1 MKVQRLVSKLYEIAS
16 ILRWNDHPK
25 PFELT
30 ELDKQA
36 HKAII
41 AYVLARFEEDRQK
54 DTVDWRSLIEG
65 ILFEL
70 LQRAVLTDIKP
81 QVFHKVMNAK
91 GRELNKWVLQ
101 RLTPMM
107 QDLGCGFYE
116 RFERYLLDDTYGEY
130 EKRIL
135 RAAHY
140 LATDWEFRIIYNI
153 TPFMYGIQKTKAD
166 IENQIEDHYD
176 LIGVQKLLLK
186 RKIYNFVDLCGQ
198 LRFQKRWSRTPRV
211 PQTSVL
217 GHMLVVAIVSYVLSV
232 EMGACRKRLYNTFFA
247 GLFHDLPEVVTRDI
261 ISPVKRSVEGMEEI
275 IREYER
281 YHVEEEILPLLP
293 RSWHREMK
301 YFIEDEF
308 NLKIVQ
314 DGVVKKLSVEER
326 ELFDTVYNEDRY
338 NPMDGELIKGAD
350 HLAAF
355 TEALF
360 SIRHGISSCPL
371 LEAKSNIFGFYR
383 GRQIGKID
391 FQKVF
396 EEFDPENAKW
406 SCS

>member
-1 MKVQRLVSKLYEIAS
+1 MRIDGLVSRLYEIAS

-41 AYVLARFEEDRQK
+41 AYVLAKFEEDERGAN
-54 DTVDWRSLIEG
+54 VNWVELIEG
-65 ILFEL
+65 IMFEL

-81 QVFHKVMNAK
+81 QVFHKIMNAK
-91 GRELNKWVLQ
+91 GRELNEWVLKK
-101 RLTPMM
+101 LETMM
-107 QDLGCGFYE
+107 NDLGSGFYE
-116 RFERYLLDDTYGEY
+116 RFEEYLLNDAYSRY
-130 EKRIL
+130 EKRVL
-135 RAAHY
+135 KAAHY

-153 TPFMYGIQKTKAD
+153 TPFMYGIQKTKAE

-217 GHMLVVAIVSYVLSV
+217 GHMLVVAIVSYVFSV
-232 EMGACRKRLYNTFFA
+232 EMAACDKRLYNTFFA

-261 ISPVKRSVEGMEEI
+261 ISPVKRSIRGIEEI
-275 IREYER
+275 IKEYER

-293 RSWHREMK
+293 QRWHAEMK
-301 YFIEDEF
+301 YFVEDEF
-308 NLKIVQ
+308 SNKIIEK
-314 DGVVKKLSVEER
+314 GVVRRVPAGER
-326 ELFDTVYNEDRY
+326 RLFDTEYNRDEY
-338 NPMDGELIKGAD
+338 NPVDGELMKGVD

-371 LEAKSNIFGFYR
+371 LEAKDNIFGFYK
-383 GRQIGKID
+383 GRKIGKID

-396 EEFDPENAKW
+396 EQFDPQSTHW